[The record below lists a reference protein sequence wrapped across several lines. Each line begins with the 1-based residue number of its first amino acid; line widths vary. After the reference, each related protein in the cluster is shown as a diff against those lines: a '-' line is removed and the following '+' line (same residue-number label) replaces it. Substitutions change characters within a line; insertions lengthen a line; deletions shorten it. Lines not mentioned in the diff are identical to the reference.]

1 MIATKNLPDLEQV
14 WQQTVVWKPNPWQ
27 KQLFQQLYSQIL
39 QVNQQLNLTR
49 ITAPKDFWEKHLW
62 DSLAPVLCLDLAN
75 LKVIDIGTGAGF
87 PGIPVAIA
95 FPQAQVTLLDSTR
108 KKINFIDNLIT
119 TLKLDNVNTLI
130 GRVEAIAQAKNY
142 RESYDLALIRAVA
155 EASVCA
161 EYALPLLKK
170 GGLAILYRGHWTEQ
184 NTDFLLTALNKL
196 GANIENIKLFTTP
209 LNQSVRHY
217 IYLKKIK
224 HTPNKFP
231 RSVGQPSRHPL

>member
-1 MIATKNLPDLEQV
+1 MTPI
-14 WQQTVVWKPNPWQ
+14 WQQTRGWKPNSSQ

-39 QVNQQLNLTR
+39 QVNQHLNLTR

-62 DSLAPVLCLDLAN
+62 DSLAPVLSLNLAN

-95 FPQAQVTLLDSTR
+95 FPKSQVTLLDSTR
-108 KKINFIDNLIT
+108 KKINFIDSLIT
-119 TLKLDNVNTLI
+119 TLNLDNVNTLI
-130 GRVEAIAQAKNY
+130 GRAEAIGQDKKY

-170 GGLAILYRGHWTEQ
+170 GGLAILYRGHWTERD
-184 NTDFLLTALNKL
+184 NNLLLKALNRL
-196 GANIENIKLFTTP
+196 GGNIENIKLFTTP
-209 LNQSVRHY
+209 LSQSIRHY

-224 HTPNKFP
+224 DTPDKFP